1 MPLIALRHEKTVS
14 RAGRDL
20 SSRAL
25 LGFDFDGVQAIE
37 AAVNTAARLRVWS
50 LLALGLQGAC
60 MGDIGATDAED
71 GVGPAPSSGSTG
83 GTANTSN
90 PANATSPRGPAA
102 GAPTPTIDLPTD
114 PASSV
119 VRMLSRREL
128 GNAIE
133 ALVGFRPTALGDLPA
148 DKHDLVYDRVVEAQT
163 VSSLHEDAFE
173 SIADQIADGL
183 LAKELAT
190 VAPACAPKGTLAAD
204 GAALGASR
212 RPCIEAFVDAIA
224 PRAYR
229 RALAADERAALLDLY
244 DKAMSYRDGARQVV
258 HGIFRSPS
266 FLYLIEYGKAT
277 TSRDVLALS
286 DDEVAA
292 RLSFGLCETV
302 PDDGLRAAAAAGKLR
317 DADGIAREAQRLLGL
332 PCAKTTVRSFW
343 SQWLRLARL
352 DGLTR
357 DAKKY
362 PTFTAAGAT
371 AMQRESE
378 RFLDYVTWDA
388 AGSLRDVVG
397 ARYSILDSAIAPF
410 YGVSG
415 LGTDPKL
422 TNLPAERRGIL
433 TQPSVL
439 AITSDMDAS
448 SPIKRGV
455 YVMEGVL
462 CQKLPERPQ
471 NLAVTTPATNDAVT
485 TRARWEQHSSNPACS
500 FCHRALDPVGFAM
513 EDFDAVGRHR
523 TVENGHPV
531 DASGGIPALG
541 VADGSVTGAAAL
553 SDVIAD
559 RAELA
564 TCFARQW
571 LRFTLGRMEAASDV
585 AALQAIV
592 APARTATLRD
602 ALLALVRSDQF
613 RQRPRSN

>member
-1 MPLIALRHEKTVS
+1 V
-14 RAGRDL
+14 
-20 SSRAL
+20 
-25 LGFDFDGVQAIE
+25 
-37 AAVNTAARLRVWS
+37 
-50 LLALGLQGAC
+50 
-60 MGDIGATDAED
+60 GDIGATDTDD
-71 GVGPAPSSGSTG
+71 GVSVGVGGGAGPSSGTSGSTG
-83 GTANTSN
+83 SKGSTAGPSS
-90 PANATSPRGPAA
+90 PASPGAPAA
-102 GAPTPTIDLPTD
+102 GAPTIDLPTD
-114 PASSV
+114 PASSA

-128 GNAIE
+128 GNAIQT
-133 ALVGFRPTALGDLPA
+133 LVGFRPTALGDLPA

-163 VSSLHEDAFE
+163 VSSLHEDAFQA
-173 SIADQIADGL
+173 IADQIADGL
-183 LAKELAT
+183 LAKDLST
-190 VAPACAPKGTLAAD
+190 VAPACAPKATLPAD
-204 GAALGASR
+204 GAALGTSR

-258 HGIFRSPS
+258 HAIFRSPS
-266 FLYLIEYGKAT
+266 FLYLIEYGKPT

-292 RLSFGLCETV
+292 RLSFGLCETI
-302 PDDGLRAAAAAGKLR
+302 PDDGLRAAAAAGKLH
-317 DADGIAREAQRLLGL
+317 DADGIAREAQRVLGL
-332 PCAKTTVRSFW
+332 PCAKTTLRSFW
-343 SQWLRLARL
+343 SQWFRLARL

-378 RFLDYVTWDA
+378 RFFDYVTWDA
-388 AGSLRDVVG
+388 GGGLRDVVG
-397 ARYSILDSAIAPF
+397 ARYSILDAAVAPF
-410 YGVSG
+410 YGMMG

-462 CQKLPERPQ
+462 CQKLPDRPQ
-471 NLAVTTPATNDAVT
+471 NLAVTTPAANDAVT
-485 TRARWEQHSSNPACS
+485 TRARWEQHSSNPACA
-500 FCHRALDPVGFAM
+500 FCHRVLDPVGFAM

-531 DASGGIPALG
+531 DASGGIPGLG

-559 RAELA
+559 RPELA

-571 LRFTLGRMEAASDV
+571 LRFALGRMEAASDV
-585 AALQAIV
+585 PALQGIV
-592 APARTATLRD
+592 APARAATLRD
-602 ALLALVRSDQF
+602 AFLALVRSDAF